1 MSVREVRLEG
11 LGALIQYFCDCRH
24 PSLDRRGPVPDTV
37 ELQFLKFIN
46 PKLEENTLRR
56 VGWDVLGTMVTI
68 PTRKTAVVAYGSF
81 LQGVTAEALPEVIPR
96 LSEIGRQIRDPQG
109 MLLTPK
115 QRTERAGR
123 LLASAL
129 ALTLLEKGW
138 QLETQAGQFYFHRG
152 NEKINVFALMDKLM
166 AGKLIISG
174 DAWVWRC
181 NELGING
188 APLYNGGRP
197 PTVSSKL
204 RCLPIW
210 EKIQKQNGRPGLK
223 RDVRFV
229 FL

>member
-1 MSVREVRLEG
+1 M
-11 LGALIQYFCDCRH
+11 
-24 PSLDRRGPVPDTV
+24 
-37 ELQFLKFIN
+37 QFLKFIN

-68 PTRKTAVVAYGSF
+68 PTRKTAVVAYASF

-123 LLASAL
+123 ILASAL

-138 QLETQAGQFYFHRG
+138 QLETQPGQFYFHRG
-152 NEKINVFALMDKLM
+152 NEKINVFALMDELI
-166 AGKLIISG
+166 AGKLSG

-188 APLYNGGRP
+188 APPALYNGSRP
-197 PTVSSKL
+197 PTVSS
-204 RCLPIW
+204 
-210 EKIQKQNGRPGLK
+210 N
-223 RDVRFV
+223 
-229 FL
+229 